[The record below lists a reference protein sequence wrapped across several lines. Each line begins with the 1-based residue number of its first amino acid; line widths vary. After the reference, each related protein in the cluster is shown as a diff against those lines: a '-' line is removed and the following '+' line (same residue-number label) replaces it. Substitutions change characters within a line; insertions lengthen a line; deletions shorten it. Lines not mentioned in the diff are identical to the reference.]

1 MSLKPEARTPTI
13 EPPVGYFCGQQTET
27 AAARMSATYGATLY
41 ISHTPFNVA
50 AGRKAGMSESAF
62 RGVRI
67 NQPMTGSKTPLL
79 HPLAQNEYI
88 QRIITSAGLAAPKIG
103 TGQMTIAKAPRAL
116 STLRELLSAHVPD
129 ETQRASFAKLEM
141 FLERLITLTT
151 DITLEQWN
159 AFVAEMALP
168 ENLGV
173 VITDIKN
180 TDFRGP
186 HNLAAVFGIDAA
198 AYTAL
203 ESVDDGRGKIA
214 IHEHVMRWAAYG
226 FNLYGYDASAADVAN
241 FASALLFLMN
251 DNAEPSDA
259 VQTCSRDDCIALIA
273 SIGDGTVAD
282 KYPGCRA
289 AVERFMFIC
298 VDGEH
303 DDNLTLAT
311 LLCLRRMLRIDGP
324 LQVYLQI
331 DPTFKG
337 KDGLRRAFEKM
348 ANENRFSLEAFVD
361 PDAENSRALTCQQ
374 PRLVGLA

>member
-1 MSLKPEARTPTI
+1 MSFMSDAQTPTI
-13 EPPVGYFCGQQTET
+13 EPPVGYFCGQQTPA

-50 AGRKAGMSESAF
+50 AGRKAGAELEAGAF
-62 RGVRI
+62 SGVRI
-67 NQPMTGSKTPLL
+67 NHPMTGSKTPLL
-79 HPLAQNEYI
+79 HPLAQHEYI
-88 QRIITSAGLAAPKIG
+88 QHIITSAGLAAPKIG
-103 TGQMTIAKAPRAL
+103 AGQMTLAKAPRAL
-116 STLRELLSAHVPD
+116 DTLRKLLETHVAD
-129 ETQRASFAKLEM
+129 EAQRSSFARLEM
-141 FLERLITLTT
+141 FLGRIALLKP
-151 DITLEQWN
+151 DITLDQWN

-259 VQTCSRDDCIALIA
+259 VQNYDRRDCIDLIA

-311 LLCLRRMLRIDGP
+311 LLCLRRMLRVDGP
-324 LQVYLQI
+324 LQVYLQL

-348 ANENRFSLEAFVD
+348 AVDNRFSLEVFED
-361 PDAENSRALTCQQ
+361 PHAENGRALSIQQ
-374 PRLVGLA
+374 PQLA